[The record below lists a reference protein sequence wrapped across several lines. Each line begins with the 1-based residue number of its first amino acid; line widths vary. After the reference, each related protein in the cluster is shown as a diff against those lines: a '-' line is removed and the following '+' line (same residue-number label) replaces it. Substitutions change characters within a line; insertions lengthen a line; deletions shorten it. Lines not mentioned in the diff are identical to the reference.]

1 MNKGNIWHMKLIHI
15 NQKRLK
21 EIQSMS
27 KCVESFNEKSLI
39 QCPSCVKK
47 KQHKI
52 KFLKESTSRAIEILK
67 IIHSDICGPF

>member
-1 MNKGNIWHMKLIHI
+1 MKLSHI

-21 EIQSMS
+21 EIQFMS
-27 KCVESFNEKSLI
+27 RCVESFDEKSLI

-52 KFLKESTSRAIEILK
+52 MFLK
-67 IIHSDICGPF
+67 